1 MENPNPKPTDAT
13 STLSES
19 QEVPQLVPSP
29 NRPHNMTIYRD
40 IEKLYRCNKTSA
52 RRRLEKLGKK
62 FKDLFSEGATHL
74 VRVPGQLRV
83 PAEQVDADIF
93 PYQIANLESDITI
106 AVGRL
111 QGVDNMLKIYNTEKS
126 KFQGFTFNKSSALN
140 YDDHIYKNYVMCAM
154 KVVLSL
160 DVETIYD
167 GTLLL
172 IDSNIPAGQKLGTSL
187 ALVTAIVLAL
197 LANTKDISKEK
208 STVRVPAHVLVEKII
223 SKLELIKE
231 DGSFKVEEAR
241 HSLLAYFYNQP
252 DSLYCPVILEDEP
265 ALDLHR
271 YKPKEFPSAP
281 CLIFMETVA
290 GASRMKENLTKAK
303 FLLEYRIFLKTIG
316 VDPTSKSKSLLDILS
331 TYHYTVEDLKKFLED
346 SFDNKTYTKS
356 KVEEVMN
363 IDLIELLF
371 DIPYSSQV
379 IESIFTLNPYQ
390 TVSQILTLLTHWLNI
405 KEAVGHQDTTQ
416 VKEAVF
422 FEALQGIFS
431 VYETSTLI
439 PSPAVTE
446 LIAFLKDT
454 LKLDRLFFTG
464 RPYCKGIGIFVDK
477 AGYEDVWTGIVEQ
490 YFGKNKDDLMMFDEI
505 ERLVVK
511 SSLTPGAA
519 ILNLE
524 QEVWFF

>member
-1 MENPNPKPTDAT
+1 M
-13 STLSES
+13 
-19 QEVPQLVPSP
+19 
-29 NRPHNMTIYRD
+29 
-40 IEKLYRCNKTSA
+40 
-52 RRRLEKLGKK
+52 
-62 FKDLFSEGATHL
+62 
-74 VRVPGQLRV
+74 
-83 PAEQVDADIF
+83 
-93 PYQIANLESDITI
+93 
-106 AVGRL
+106 
-111 QGVDNMLKIYNTEKS
+111 
-126 KFQGFTFNKSSALN
+126 
-140 YDDHIYKNYVMCAM
+140 
-154 KVVLSL
+154 
-160 DVETIYD
+160 
-167 GTLLL
+167 
-172 IDSNIPAGQKLGTSL
+172 
-187 ALVTAIVLAL
+187 
-197 LANTKDISKEK
+197 
-208 STVRVPAHVLVEKII
+208 
-223 SKLELIKE
+223 
-231 DGSFKVEEAR
+231 
-241 HSLLAYFYNQP
+241 
-252 DSLYCPVILEDEP
+252 
-265 ALDLHR
+265 
-271 YKPKEFPSAP
+271 
-281 CLIFMETVA
+281 
-290 GASRMKENLTKAK
+290 
-303 FLLEYRIFLKTIG
+303 
-316 VDPTSKSKSLLDILS
+316 
-331 TYHYTVEDLKKFLED
+331 ED